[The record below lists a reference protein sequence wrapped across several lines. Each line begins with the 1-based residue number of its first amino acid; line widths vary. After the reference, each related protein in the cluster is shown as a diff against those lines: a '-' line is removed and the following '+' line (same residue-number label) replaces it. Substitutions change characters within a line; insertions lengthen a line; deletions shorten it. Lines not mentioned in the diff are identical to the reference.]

1 MKRKQI
7 PSDSFR
13 LSICRAWKKNW
24 FLLTSSDFTAGKY
37 NTMTVAWGSFGY
49 MWNRPFAMAVV
60 RPSRYTYE
68 FMEQYPSFT
77 LSLFPP
83 EYATKLT
90 YCGSNSGRDVDKIK
104 ECGLTPMASS
114 DVEAPAFDEAELIV
128 ECEKIYF
135 FRKLVPGRCFG
146 VRERDRRISKR
157 IRHRNPFGK
166 DLYRRHRAP
175 CRMVFFRQHRMQC
188 NILSPR

>member
-7 PSDSFR
+7 PSDNFH

-24 FLLTSSDFTAGKY
+24 FLLTSGDFTAGKY

-49 MWNRPFAMAVV
+49 MWNRPFAMVVV

-68 FMEQYPSFT
+68 FMEKYPSFT

-83 EYATKLT
+83 GYAKKLN

-104 ECGLTPMASS
+104 ECGLTPIASS
-114 DVEAPAFDEAELIV
+114 NVEAPAFDEAELIV
-128 ECEKIYF
+128 ECKKIYF
-135 FRKLVPGRCFG
+135 DDYKPERFLDKTIDTNYRVKDYHRIYFG
-146 VRERDRRISKR
+146 QIEAIQGVDKYLQS
-157 IRHRNPFGK
+157 
-166 DLYRRHRAP
+166 
-175 CRMVFFRQHRMQC
+175 
-188 NILSPR
+188 